1 MRISKLYSSIGLLA
15 LGMGSMAQ
23 ITPTQ
28 SENYIFIQEPTAKTT
43 DMANIDNDSIIQAIQ
58 YFDGLGRPKQSI
70 LVKGATNQKDIVT
83 LIEYDGFGR
92 QEVDFLPV
100 PVNQQNG
107 QFVDPSGINGNY
119 YQLNYGESVWYSQKS
134 FEDSP
139 LNRVMKQAAPGE
151 DWAKDSGHEIEFA
164 YQTNK
169 MNDVWLY
176 WINPSGN
183 IQKGAHPFGH
193 YYAPN
198 TLYKTIITDENGN
211 KIEEFKDK
219 QGRVV
224 LKRAYVSE
232 QDEAGRPGPGI
243 LNPVQRVD
251 TYYVYDIY
259 GNLTA
264 VIPPLAAK
272 NSSITLTIQNNL
284 CYLYR
289 YDEKN
294 RLVEKKLPGKG
305 KEYMVYDKQDRL
317 VATQD
322 ANLRSENKWLFTKY
336 DKFGRVVYTGT
347 LNSSST
353 RQSLQDQVND
363 FGSNNEERK
372 ESVQFTKS
380 GMQVY
385 YTTTAF
391 PMVFGELLSVNY

>member
-1 MRISKLYSSIGLLA
+1 M
-15 LGMGSMAQ
+15 
-23 ITPTQ
+23 
-28 SENYIFIQEPTAKTT
+28 N
-43 DMANIDNDSIIQAIQ
+43 
-58 YFDGLGRPKQSI
+58 
-70 LVKGATNQKDIVT
+70 
-83 LIEYDGFGR
+83 
-92 QEVDFLPV
+92 
-100 PVNQQNG
+100 
-107 QFVDPSGINGNY
+107 
-119 YQLNYGESVWYSQKS
+119 
-134 FEDSP
+134 
-139 LNRVMKQAAPGE
+139 
-151 DWAKDSGHEIEFA
+151 IEFE
-164 YQTNK
+164 K
-169 MNDVWLY
+169 
-176 WINPSGN
+176 
-183 IQKGAHPFGH
+183 
-193 YYAPN
+193 
-198 TLYKTIITDENGN
+198 IIIRTKIVIRTDC
-211 KIEEFKDK
+211 KSA
-219 QGRVV
+219 R
-224 LKRAYVSE
+224 S
-232 QDEAGRPGPGI
+232 DEAGRPGPGI
-243 LNPVQRVD
+243 PNPVQRVD

-372 ESVQFTKS
+372 ES
-380 GMQVY
+380 
-385 YTTTAF
+385 
-391 PMVFGELLSVNY
+391 